1 MLPMGSIKLHLLDG
15 TYELFR
21 HYYGAPK
28 RQGPEGREVGAVQGL
43 LRSFLALLR
52 EDGVTHLACAFDTVI
67 ESFRNRMFD
76 GYKTGE
82 GIEEALWQQ
91 FPLAERAAAAL
102 GLVVWPMREFEADD
116 ALATAAHRWADAVD
130 EVDQVVLCSP
140 DKDLAQCVRG
150 QRVICL
156 DRRRKVEIDA
166 AEVEARYGVK
176 PSSIPDYLGLVGDS
190 ADGIPGLKGWGA
202 KSTAAVLARFEHIEA
217 IPASP
222 ADWGVPVRGAE
233 RLAATL
239 VAEREAALLYRQLA
253 VLRTD
258 VPLEED
264 LDALEWRG
272 ARREDLTALCR
283 EIGAEGLLDRIPRWR

>member
-1 MLPMGSIKLHLLDG
+1 MIPMASIKLHLLDG

-28 RQGPEGREVGAVQGL
+28 RLGPDGREVGAVQGM

-52 EDGVTHLACAFDTVI
+52 EDGVSHLACAFDTVI

-82 GIEEALWQQ
+82 GIEEPLRQQ

-130 EVDQVVLCSP
+130 QVVLCSP

-156 DRRRKVEIDA
+156 DRRRKVEIDE
-166 AEVEARYGVK
+166 AEVAARYGVK

-202 KSTAAVLARFEHIEA
+202 KSTGAVLARFEHIEA
-217 IPASP
+217 IPENP
-222 ADWGVPVRGAE
+222 NDWGLKVRGAE

-239 VAEREAALLYRQLA
+239 MAEREAALLYRRLA

-272 ARREDLTALCR
+272 ARRQDLTALCR
-283 EIGAEGLLDRIPRWR
+283 EIGAGGLLDRIPRWR